1 MSRNLGIKA
10 SNKGDFYFV
19 SYNSEDEAR
28 VSEYVQLLSEHGVT
42 LWYDDGIRKS
52 KKWEEELA
60 DNLEKCKAV
69 IMFVSKS
76 IFAKQESYVRTEFN
90 IAKNNFGKEIY
101 IIHLDEVK
109 PSDIPN
115 RYTFWWASISDL
127 QSFEAFRHKSVSSCV
142 YEILDSLGIDGV
154 EDEESS
160 YTKDFKHF
168 VEKVSASEGFLA
180 CPDGTVYT
188 ESEGECLYVS
198 GDVSHAMWLLTPQY
212 MKKLSLVFSDIPRW
226 VSSSALPKS
235 ELFRIIVLSRQLLT
249 EDGLIIL
256 KTDIQRFVDCKSFCD
271 EIIGEQNLVGVIT
284 VERKSRSVNCIG
296 LNNDFLLIYSPN
308 TCVFKRIEDYIA
320 ECPDAEGVKSNWND
334 PKYSS
339 TKSLIKDIL
348 NIFLPRNGILTELYT
363 TSDVHARVTD
373 ELNKKDGGERRYILI
388 GGGLDAERSQE
399 LGCKYLKIHNYKYQ
413 Q

>member
-19 SYNSEDEAR
+19 SYNSEDETR
-28 VSEYVQLLSEHGVT
+28 VSEYVKLLCEHGVT

-76 IFAKQESYVRTEFN
+76 IFAKQESFVKAEFN
-90 IAKNNFGKEIY
+90 IAKNIFGKEIY
-101 IIHLDEVK
+101 IVHLDDVK
-109 PSDIPN
+109 PGEVPN

-142 YEILDSLGIDGV
+142 NEILDSLGFSDTQNEEITYARDFHNFIENVSSSDSILTYYDNTEYVTTDG
-154 EDEESS
+154 ESI
-160 YTKDFKHF
+160 H
-168 VEKVSASEGFLA
+168 V
-180 CPDGTVYT
+180 C
-188 ESEGECLYVS
+188 
-198 GDVSHAMWLLTPQY
+198 GDVSHAMWLLAPQY
-212 MKKLSLVFSDIPRW
+212 AKKISLVFTDITRW
-226 VSSSALPKS
+226 VSSSIPRS
-235 ELFRIIVLSRQLLT
+235 ELFKIIILSKQLLT

-256 KTDIQRFVDCKSFCD
+256 KTDIRGFVDCKSFCD
-271 EIIGEQNLVGVIT
+271 ETIGEQNLVGVIT
-284 VERKSRSVNCIG
+284 VERKLKSVNRIG

-308 TCVFKRIEDYIA
+308 TCVFKRLEDYA
-320 ECPDAEGVKSNWND
+320 SECPDAGGVKSNWND

-348 NIFLPRNGILTELYT
+348 TIFLPRDGILAELYT
-363 TSDVHARVTD
+363 TSDVHARVIS
-373 ELNKKDGGERRYILI
+373 ELNKKDGGERRFILI
-388 GGGLDAERSQE
+388 NNSSKEEESRE
-399 LGCKYLKIHNYKYQ
+399 LECKYLKIHHTEDK
-413 Q
+413 